1 MNFSERD
8 IQIMDMSAQVVAMNI
23 VKEGLENEMKQI
35 RLDLLEINE
44 LMDEIY
50 QAQIQNESRESDR
63 NTMDSLNSM
72 FRHYQQVKQIGEF
85 AIHEYEMRIRMMD
98 ELIETMRE
106 RMRE

>member
-8 IQIMDMSAQVVAMNI
+8 IEIMDMSAQVVAMNI
-23 VKEGLENEMKQI
+23 VKEGLEDEMKQI

-50 QAQIQNESRESDR
+50 QAQIQNESDR

-85 AIHEYEMRIRMMD
+85 AIQEYEMRISMLD
-98 ELIETMRE
+98 ELMDVMRE
-106 RMRE
+106 RMRD